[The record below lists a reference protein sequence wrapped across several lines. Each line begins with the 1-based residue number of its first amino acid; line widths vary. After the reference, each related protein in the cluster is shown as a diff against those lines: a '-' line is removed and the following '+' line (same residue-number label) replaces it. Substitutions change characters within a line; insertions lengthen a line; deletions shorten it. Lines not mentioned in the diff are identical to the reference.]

1 MIRVVFAEDHQALID
16 GVESFFEFNDDVSI
30 IGTAND
36 GDQLVKMVR
45 LKQPDIVITDIR
57 MPIMDGI
64 QATRII
70 KKEFPHINVL
80 AFTMFDQPNAVN
92 QMLEAGA
99 HGYILKNSGLKI
111 MLEAIH
117 AVANKKQYFD
127 PNVLLNIE
135 KEKMEEDNKIQ
146 KKGILSRRE
155 KQIMLLIADGKISSE
170 IAEALH
176 ISKNTVETH
185 RKNMIR
191 KLNLS
196 SYNELLKY
204 AIEKK
209 YEFQ

>member
-1 MIRVVFAEDHQALID
+1 
-16 GVESFFEFNDDVSI
+16 
-30 IGTAND
+30 
-36 GDQLVKMVR
+36 
-45 LKQPDIVITDIR
+45 
-57 MPIMDGI
+57 
-64 QATRII
+64 
-70 KKEFPHINVL
+70 
-80 AFTMFDQPNAVN
+80 
-92 QMLEAGA
+92 
-99 HGYILKNSGLKI
+99 